1 MVLVARRSVARRIPD
16 RPPVESGARCERRP
30 PTRPRSA
37 PRLWRGRTV
46 RVAPRRSAGGGGWL
60 WLSVVALVVAA
71 TVVAAGLSVV
81 AESYPDGG
89 GSGEVV
95 RVAP

>member
-1 MVLVARRSVARRIPD
+1 M
-16 RPPVESGARCERRP
+16 
-30 PTRPRSA
+30 
-37 PRLWRGRTV
+37 
-46 RVAPRRSAGGGGWL
+46 RVAPRRAAGGGGWL

>member
-1 MVLVARRSVARRIPD
+1 M
-16 RPPVESGARCERRP
+16 C
-30 PTRPRSA
+30 
-37 PRLWRGRTV
+37 
-46 RVAPRRSAGGGGWL
+46 VAPRRSAGGGGWL

-71 TVVAAGLSVV
+71 MVVAAGLSVV